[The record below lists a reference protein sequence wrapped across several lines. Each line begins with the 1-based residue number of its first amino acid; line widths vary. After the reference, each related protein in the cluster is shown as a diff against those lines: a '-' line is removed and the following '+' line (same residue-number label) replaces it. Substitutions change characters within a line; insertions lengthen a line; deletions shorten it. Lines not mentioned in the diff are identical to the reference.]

1 MSPLALKYVEDET
14 LTLKD
19 MLFTLDNIEEE
30 YCDNEEI
37 AFLKEVVENKN
48 NLIINDSTVSVYFS
62 PQDKVLTSAII
73 PIIKEAKEKIYVSM
87 FYLTNYW
94 ITNALV
100 EANNRGVEI
109 KIIVDSTLQKEPKSQ
124 IDELKQAG
132 ISIKI
137 ENWRGKMHQK
147 SMVVD
152 EFTTVIASTN
162 WTGASEYS
170 NDENMLV
177 IKNETIANIQK
188 KEFLRLWKSI
198 K

>member
-1 MSPLALKYVEDET
+1 MTLNSNNSVVIMSEDLAKIYQ
-14 LTLKD
+14 
-19 MLFTLDNIEEE
+19 
-30 YCDNEEI
+30 NEFNQMFENDK
-37 AFLKEVVENKN
+37 FHTLKEVVNNKN
-48 NLIINDSTVSVYFS
+48 NLVINDSNISVYFS
-62 PQDKVLTSAII
+62 PQDKVLTNAII
-73 PIIKEAKEKIYVSM
+73 PIIKEAKSKIYISM

-94 ITNALV
+94 ITDALI
-100 EANNRGVEI
+100 ETNNRGVEI
-109 KIIVDSTLQKEPKSQ
+109 KIIVDETLKKEPKSQ
-124 IDELKQAG
+124 IDELEKAG
-132 ISIKI
+132 INIKT

-152 EFTTVIASTN
+152 DFITVVASTN

-177 IKNETIANIQK
+177 IKNKTIANIQE

>member
-1 MSPLALKYVEDET
+1 
-14 LTLKD
+14 
-19 MLFTLDNIEEE
+19 
-30 YCDNEEI
+30 
-37 AFLKEVVENKN
+37 
-48 NLIINDSTVSVYFS
+48 
-62 PQDKVLTSAII
+62 
-73 PIIKEAKEKIYVSM
+73 M

-100 EANNRGVEI
+100 EAYNRGVEI
-109 KIIVDSTLQKEPKSQ
+109 KIIVDETLKKEPKSQ

-152 EFTTVIASTN
+152 ELTTVIASTN

-177 IKNETIANIQK
+177 IKNETIANVQK

>member
-1 MSPLALKYVEDET
+1 M
-14 LTLKD
+14 
-19 MLFTLDNIEEE
+19 
-30 YCDNEEI
+30 
-37 AFLKEVVENKN
+37 
-48 NLIINDSTVSVYFS
+48 
-62 PQDKVLTSAII
+62 Q
-73 PIIKEAKEKIYVSM
+73 KIYVSM

-109 KIIVDSTLQKEPKSQ
+109 KIIVDETLKKEPKSQ
-124 IDELKQAG
+124 IDKLEKAG
-132 ISIKI
+132 INIKT

-152 EFTTVIASTN
+152 GYITVIASTN

-170 NDENMLV
+170 NDENMLI
-177 IKNETIANIQK
+177 IKNENISQK
-188 KEFLRLWKSI
+188 QEREFFRLWKSI